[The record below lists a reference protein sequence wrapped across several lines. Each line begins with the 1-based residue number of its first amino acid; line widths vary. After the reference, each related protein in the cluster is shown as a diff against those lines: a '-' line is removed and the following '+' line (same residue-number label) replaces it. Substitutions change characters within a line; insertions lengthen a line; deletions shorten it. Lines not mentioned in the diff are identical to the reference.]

1 MGPAE
6 GGHDVAALH
15 ALGSRPHP
23 LVGTRDVVDQL
34 ERPEEATEDLVH
46 RGELGQFAGAGCRQ
60 RLVGEDQS
68 LLDAIGHD
76 KQPTK
81 DLPAPRTRCRIAE
94 PASDRDRLAE
104 QGLAHVRVRFGEGL
118 DDQHPAILGS
128 ILAGFFLE
136 DGAGACGPSAADGP
150 VAEDVPG
157 DPGGGARR
165 PTGSHGLALAT
176 VGGTGA
182 LVVRRSGGVLALEV
196 QRLGKAFERL
206 ARLDLGEGELERMAS
221 ARGVAVTQGRQAFF
235 DQGRA
240 HDLMMARRAGRS
252 SDSAEQHRSP
262 AWYPPSRCPR
272 PQRRFELPPLD
283 IYRSITP
290 AARHGAGARG
300 PDHRTGRRQ

>member
-34 ERPEEATEDLVH
+34 ARPQQSAEDLVH
-46 RGELGQFAGAGCRQ
+46 SGELGQFAGAGCPQ

-81 DLPAPRTRCRIAE
+81 ICQRQELDVGIAE

-104 QGLAHVRVRFGEGL
+104 QGLAHVRVRW
-118 DDQHPAILGS
+118 
-128 ILAGFFLE
+128 
-136 DGAGACGPSAADGP
+136 
-150 VAEDVPG
+150 
-157 DPGGGARR
+157 
-165 PTGSHGLALAT
+165 
-176 VGGTGA
+176 GTGA

-206 ARLDLGEGELERMAS
+206 ARFDLGEGELERTAS
-221 ARGVAVTQGRQAFF
+221 ARGVA
-235 DQGRA
+235 
-240 HDLMMARRAGRS
+240 ARRAAKPS
-252 SDSAEQHRSP
+252 SIRG
-262 AWYPPSRCPR
+262 
-272 PQRRFELPPLD
+272 EL
-283 IYRSITP
+283 T
-290 AARHGAGARG
+290 
-300 PDHRTGRRQ
+300 TG